1 MMNAETI
8 TLDVRE
14 DIRNGRE
21 PFDRIMKTVD
31 ALEEGQSLLLIAPFE
46 PLPLYGVLAGHGLHH
61 QSSTMSGGDWEIRF
75 SHRGTGSKSS
85 SEGGR
90 PQVVEMDC
98 RGFEPP
104 EPMVMILD
112 ELMKLPPGGELR
124 ARTDRHPSFL
134 HAELAVRGFNGAT
147 QKICDGSHVTTIR
160 EK

>member
-1 MMNAETI
+1 MMNDETI

-14 DIRNGRE
+14 DICNGRE

-31 ALEEGQSLLLIAPFE
+31 ELEEGQSLLLIAPFE
-46 PLPLYGVLAGHGLHH
+46 PLPLYGVLAGLGLHR
-61 QSSTMSGGDWEIRF
+61 QSSTLSGGNWEILF
-75 SHRGTGSKSS
+75 SHRGTGSKSP

-90 PQVVEMDC
+90 PPVVELDC

-112 ELMKLPPGGELR
+112 EMMKLPPGGELR

-134 HAELAVRGFNGAT
+134 HVELAVRGFQGAT
-147 QKICDGSHVTTIR
+147 QKICDGSHITTIR